1 MDDNRRYKRHAV
13 EGVYGNVLSTTGLK
27 VLNISISGAAVE
39 TARRLELNRAYT
51 FKIKYKDR
59 YFTFRGRVVW
69 ATLFSKEDKDSKNII
84 PVYRAGIRFTETL
97 SEKTDMLLDF
107 IENNKIRMLEN
118 RSLGMRFKIENPED
132 VKLDFPFSY
141 TVKKLSQGGMLIE
154 TEHALNV
161 NSSHDIELYL
171 GGHKLNIVGRIA
183 NCEKSVSEGFARYD
197 VGIEFLTMSDE
208 DEDLLK
214 SFLNTLN

>member
-1 MDDNRRYKRHAV
+1 
-13 EGVYGNVLSTTGLK
+13 
-27 VLNISISGAAVE
+27 
-39 TARRLELNRAYT
+39 
-51 FKIKYKDR
+51 
-59 YFTFRGRVVW
+59 
-69 ATLFSKEDKDSKNII
+69 
-84 PVYRAGIRFTETL
+84 
-97 SEKTDMLLDF
+97 
-107 IENNKIRMLEN
+107 
-118 RSLGMRFKIENPED
+118 
-132 VKLDFPFSY
+132 
-141 TVKKLSQGGMLIE
+141 MLIE